1 MREPIFS
8 RSKFGR
14 LAFSEPTGKAS
25 IWTACPFAATTFSEA
40 STMINPTSN
49 PSSRTSF
56 PPGPGGLRQDPKPHQ
71 ADLRGPTDTGIPRNF
86 RVRRETSICLLLWQT
101 ELKRQR
107 RSLWRWNLS
116 PHWGEEV
123 EASLCLRD
131 IASSSGFCQG
141 PRLRTVRLCW
151 NTHST

>member
-8 RSKFGR
+8 RSKMFGR

-71 ADLRGPTDTGIPRNF
+71 ADLRGPTDTGIPPSLSWTD
-86 RVRRETSICLLLWQT
+86 TSICLLLCRQSSN
-101 ELKRQR
+101 LKDA
-107 RSLWRWNLS
+107 RSGGVTYLLLGGGSRSATLPARYCLKQWDLS
-116 PHWGEEV
+116 SAAAEYH
-123 EASLCLRD
+123 A
-131 IASSSGFCQG
+131 FF
-141 PRLRTVRLCW
+141 
-151 NTHST
+151 